1 MEDGLVENC
10 SSCDTF
16 FFVFSDHSGSHFLLL
31 LAILKEQKK
40 FWTIF
45 KGLFQRNK
53 FIAPTCFKL
62 HFTTNLTILILYFF
76 HYVITA
82 NLDDFYV

>member
-53 FIAPTCFKL
+53 FVAP
-62 HFTTNLTILILYFF
+62 TNLTILILYFF